1 LGYDVERDGVP
12 DDDEIPKGD
21 ESDEA
26 PENDQVYQGDDVPE
40 DDEVIKDDEAHEGD
54 GVPDEDKVHVDDEVP
69 EDYDDDRYVFRESD
83 VDGVNVMNGV
93 NYVIHASDLND
104 EGWEDDEDDD
114 YCLGYYCYQ
123 VGDMVYC
130 LSRLANHRRN
140 LLVPDHFNHFI
151 SYIPSYY
158 SLIMEATFFLLI
170 LLLLTIV

>member
-54 GVPDEDKVHVDDEVP
+54 GVPDEDKVHVDD
-69 EDYDDDRYVFRESD
+69 DDDRYVFRESD